1 MSRFR
6 VFLISGLVALAC
18 LAAVGSSASAQAQ
31 TQADGSCNGVLSSF
45 AGSVQG
51 DEFFRQDF
59 APRPGA
65 NVSRVA
71 HQSGDLGFC
80 ASLIVFP

>member
-6 VFLISGLVALAC
+6 VFLMSGLVALAC
-18 LAAVGSSASAQAQ
+18 LAAVGSSASAQAPPSD
-31 TQADGSCNGVLSSF
+31 ASCNGVLSSF

-65 NVSRVA
+65 NISGTA
-71 HQSGDLGFC
+71 QQKGDLGFC
-80 ASLIVFP
+80 ASLIEFP

>member
-1 MSRFR
+1 MARFR
-6 VFLISGLVALAC
+6 VFLMSGLVALAC
-18 LAAVGSSASAQAQ
+18 LAAVVPSASAQAPPSN
-31 TQADGSCNGVLSSF
+31 ASCNGVLSSF

>member
-1 MSRFR
+1 
-6 VFLISGLVALAC
+6 
-18 LAAVGSSASAQAQ
+18 
-31 TQADGSCNGVLSSF
+31 VLSSF